1 MIWCRPLLPFTATKP
16 RSRWCKSLLRPIQLR
31 PPKVGEAVAPKDQVL
46 EDEQGALL
54 CRTCRARITSEDL
67 AMTMNGQHQ
76 HAFFNPA
83 GIAFEIRCFWA
94 APGALAQGVPSSEF
108 SWFAAMDFGLG
119 EDGFW
124 QMALCATCHTHLGWR
139 FVDQPGS
146 NAFFGLITSRLL
158 AS

>member
-1 MIWCRPLLPFTATKP
+1 MIWCRPLLPFTGPKP

-31 PPKVGEAVAPKDQVL
+31 PAKVGESVAPKDLVL
-46 EDEQGALL
+46 DDEQGGLL

-108 SWFAAMDFGLG
+108 SWFAGYA
-119 EDGFW
+119 W
-124 QMALCATCHTHLGWR
+124 QLTCCATCHTHLGWR

>member
-1 MIWCRPLLPFTATKP
+1 MIWCRPLLPFTATKT
-16 RSRWCKSLLRPIQLR
+16 RSRRGKRLLRPIQLR

-83 GIAFEIRCFWA
+83 GIAFEIRCFRA

-108 SWFAAMDFGLG
+108 SWFAGYA
-119 EDGFW
+119 W
-124 QMALCATCHTHLGWR
+124 QLACCATCHTHLGWR

-146 NAFFGLITSRLL
+146 NAFFGLIASRLL
-158 AS
+158 PS